1 MGNWQDVERSHRHVE
16 EEIKRNRDLD
26 DARKQIQNKRGSV
39 GVDKLEQKGDD
50 EGEGESGGWEK
61 GIEEGPG
68 KSEGNLL

>member
-1 MGNWQDVERSHRHVE
+1 VSNWQDVERSHRHVE

-26 DARKQIQNKRGSV
+26 DARKQTQNKRGSV
-39 GVDKLEQKGDD
+39 GADKLEQKGDD

-61 GIEEGPG
+61 GIEKGPG

>member
-26 DARKQIQNKRGSV
+26 DARNQTQNKRGIV
-39 GVDKLEQKGDD
+39 DADKLEQKGDD

-61 GIEEGPG
+61 EIEKGPG

>member
-1 MGNWQDVERSHRHVE
+1 MSNWQDVERSHRRVE

-26 DARKQIQNKRGSV
+26 DARKQTQNKRGSV
-39 GVDKLEQKGDD
+39 GADKLEQKGDD

-61 GIEEGPG
+61 GIEKGPG